1 IVNGNAGQDAGRGMI
16 GGNLVVKGNASS
28 VGEDMIGGSI
38 TVEGEC
44 LWSAGCCMRNGTIS
58 VMGNTVSVGRDMEG
72 GVIATGSNI
81 EGFSGMGMAGGVIT
95 INGGAGGNGGED
107 MIDGLIVVKGDAGK
121 ELACGMLGGET
132 AIDGDCPGLGSAI
145 RGRILQKGETIF
157 DTALR
162 RLGQDELHGIVEEIL
177 GDLPSAKSPNFR
189 YHSHSSYSSH
199 KYFDEDE
206 LRATYRNVS
215 VRAAPLLLSDYSS
228 KDVEWASLALAQFE
242 HDEWFMPM

>member
-81 EGFSGMGMAGGVIT
+81 EGFSGMGMAGGVST
-95 INGGAGGNGGED
+95 LNGGAGGNAGKD
-107 MIDGLIVVKGDAGK
+107 MIDGLIVIKGDAGK
-121 ELACGMLGGET
+121 ELACGMLGGEI

-162 RLGQDELHGIVEEIL
+162 GWDRMSCMASWRRYWGIFL
-177 GDLPSAKSPNFR
+177 LPSRRISDTTVIPAIPAINILMKMSSGRHIVTCRSGRHPCCFR
-189 YHSHSSYSSH
+189 IILQRMSNGQAWHSRN
-199 KYFDEDE
+199 
-206 LRATYRNVS
+206 RA
-215 VRAAPLLLSDYSS
+215 
-228 KDVEWASLALAQFE
+228 
-242 HDEWFMPM
+242 